1 MTYNTYMQYYRETW
15 KFIMKT
21 VLKKSDDIKINTD
34 GVNEK
39 QKKPGQKMSQL
50 KQWHIL
56 ISILSSVRQ
65 QPHFAL
71 LQI

>member
-1 MTYNTYMQYYRETW
+1 MTYSNYRKTW
-15 KFIMKT
+15 KFITKT
-21 VLKKSDDIKINTD
+21 VLKKSDDTNINTD

-56 ISILSSVRQ
+56 ISILSSVMQ
-65 QPHFAL
+65 QLHLTL

>member
-1 MTYNTYMQYYRETW
+1 
-15 KFIMKT
+15 MKT

>member
-1 MTYNTYMQYYRETW
+1 MTYSTTEKLGNLLRKQN
-15 KFIMKT
+15 
-21 VLKKSDDIKINTD
+21 LKKSDDIKINTD

-39 QKKPGQKMSQL
+39 QKKPGQKISQL

-65 QPHFAL
+65 QPHLTL
-71 LQI
+71 LHICW